1 MRLRAIGLIAIVALA
16 LLVAPLAAEAQQ
28 QGKVPR
34 IGILTPASEAS
45 TPLWE
50 AFRHGLRDLGY
61 VEGKTILL
69 EYRFAAGKN
78 EWLSAL
84 AAELVRLKVD
94 MIVADGGVATRAV
107 KAATETIPIV
117 MASVGDPV
125 RRGLVARLAQPGG
138 NVTGLS
144 VMSTELSG
152 KRLALLKETLP
163 HVSRVAV
170 LWHAGNLN
178 RPDQLPEIEGTA
190 RVVGIQLSPLEIR
203 HPDDL
208 DRVFA
213 AMRREGTEALITLT
227 DATLWNHR
235 HRVVELAAQHQLPA
249 MFPERECAE
258 AGGLMAYGP
267 SVPDNFRQAATYVD
281 KILKGAHPANLPVEQ
296 PVKFELVINL
306 KAAKALG
313 LTIPP
318 SILFQATEVIQ

>member
-1 MRLRAIGLIAIVALA
+1 MKAIVFTVLLA
-16 LLVAPLAAEAQQ
+16 LSFTATLAVEAQP

-78 EWLSAL
+78 EWLPEL

-94 MIVADGGVATRAV
+94 IIVADGGVATRAV

-117 MASVGDPV
+117 MTSVGDPV
-125 RRGLVARLAQPGG
+125 RRGLVASLAQPGG

-144 VMSTELSG
+144 VMSSELSG
-152 KRLALLKETLP
+152 KRLELLKETLP

-170 LWHAGNLN
+170 LWNAGNLN
-178 RPDQLPEIEGTA
+178 RLDQLPEIEGTA
-190 RVVGIQLSPLEIR
+190 RVAGIQLSPLEIR
-203 HPDDL
+203 HPDEL
-208 DRVFA
+208 DSVFA
-213 AMRREGTEALITLT
+213 TMIRQGTEALITLT

-235 HRVVELAAQHQLPA
+235 QRVVELAAQHQLPA
-249 MFPERECAE
+249 MFPEREFAE

-281 KILKGAHPANLPVEQ
+281 KILKGAQPANLPVEQ

-318 SILFQATEVIQ
+318 SILFQATEVIR

>member
-1 MRLRAIGLIAIVALA
+1 MKAIVFTGLLA
-16 LLVAPLAAEAQQ
+16 LSFTAMLAVEAQQ

-78 EWLSAL
+78 EWLPEL

-94 MIVADGGVATRAV
+94 IIVADGGVATRAV

-117 MASVGDPV
+117 MTSVGDPV
-125 RRGLVARLAQPGG
+125 RRGLVASLAQPGG

-144 VMSTELSG
+144 VMSSELSS
-152 KRLALLKETLP
+152 KRLELLKETLP

-178 RPDQLPEIEGTA
+178 RLDQLPEIEGTA
-190 RVVGIQLSPLEIR
+190 RVVGIQLSPLEMR
-203 HPDDL
+203 HPDEL
-208 DRVFA
+208 DGVFA
-213 AMRREGTEALITLT
+213 TMIRKGTEALITLT

-235 HRVVELAAQHQLPA
+235 QRVVELAAQHQLPA
-249 MFPERECAE
+249 MFPEREFAE

-281 KILKGAHPANLPVEQ
+281 KILKGAQPANLPVEQ

-318 SILFQATEVIQ
+318 SILFQATEVIR

>member
-1 MRLRAIGLIAIVALA
+1 MKAIVFTVLLA
-16 LLVAPLAAEAQQ
+16 LSFTVTLAVEAQQ

-50 AFRHGLRDLGY
+50 AFRQGLRDLGY

-78 EWLSAL
+78 EGLPEL

-94 MIVADGGVATRAV
+94 IIVADGGVATRAV

-117 MASVGDPV
+117 MTSVGDPV
-125 RRGLVARLAQPGG
+125 RRGLVASLAQPGG

-144 VMSTELSG
+144 VMSSELSG
-152 KRLALLKETLP
+152 KRLELLKETLP

-170 LWHAGNLN
+170 LWNAGNLN
-178 RPDQLPEIEGTA
+178 RLDQLPEIEGTA
-190 RVVGIQLSPLEIR
+190 RVVGIQLSPLEMR
-203 HPDDL
+203 HPDEL
-208 DRVFA
+208 DSVFA
-213 AMRREGTEALITLT
+213 AMIRKGTEALITLT

-235 HRVVELAAQHQLPA
+235 QRVVELAAQHQLPA
-249 MFPERECAE
+249 MFPEREFAE

-281 KILKGAHPANLPVEQ
+281 KILKGAQPANLPVEQ

-306 KAAKALG
+306 KTAKALG

-318 SILFQATEVIQ
+318 SILFQATEVIR